1 MFWCGFIETEG
12 YGLVSLLT
20 TCATMAYEVIY
31 GQLHYFIL
39 GICEIIVNFF
49 LIMVVHNTATVSEW
63 ISYLADN
70 DVLLFL
76 PVYFVIINILLFIG
90 VCISIEHVVG
100 YYVDDVL
107 FILCHWYILRVIA
120 ESTSVFF
127 LHAGFGRRSARES
140 FLVGFFSTS
149 VFAAVLLLCYF
160 FGPNYVALI
169 VCGICILLTLFVYH
183 IISWLLPLKYFH
195 RRPAAKH
202 FSLLNAIILLL
213 QILALFAASVS
224 PNGGHNRD
232 TAVKFFFT
240 VTEIFQIMI
249 NLFAFSEDS
258 MYWQGKYL

>member
-1 MFWCGFIETEG
+1 M
-12 YGLVSLLT
+12 
-20 TCATMAYEVIY
+20 
-31 GQLHYFIL
+31 
-39 GICEIIVNFF
+39 F
-49 LIMVVHNTATVSEW
+49 LIVVVHNTATVSEW

-76 PVYFVIINILLFIG
+76 PVYFVIINLLLFIG

-107 FILCHWYILRVIA
+107 FITCHWFVLRVIA

-140 FLVGFFSTS
+140 FLVGLLSTS
-149 VFAAVLLLCYF
+149 IFATILILCYF
-160 FGPNYVALI
+160 FGPDYVALI
-169 VCGICILLTLFVYH
+169 VCGICILLMLFVYH
-183 IISWLLPLKYFH
+183 IINWLLPLKFFH

-213 QILALFAASVS
+213 QILTLFAASVS
-224 PNGGHNRD
+224 PDGGHDKD
-232 TAVKFFFT
+232 TAIKFFFT
-240 VTEIFQIMI
+240 VTEMFQIII

-258 MYWQGKYL
+258 MYWQGMFVNWFVLVAVMLLESQVCLLTTVPI